1 MVARLPGDRETMD
14 NTPPQSGGRGTI
26 PPVPIAVIGI
36 LLLIAVILAIAFILA
51 AQLVQTP

>member
-1 MVARLPGDRETMD
+1 MD